1 MSMAYQKQKSF
12 SSAGLVDGLE
22 SLEQGTDDWLFTR
35 LGCVTASRIADVVQ
49 LNRNP
54 VRAAGF
60 RVLRA
65 PDIPSVLIEIGY
77 LSSKNDID
85 LLTSADWRDRT
96 SERLAA
102 GINEFISRTRVNA
115 VQTPPS
121 P

>member
-1 MSMAYQKQKSF
+1 MRTEGMSGARNTRNPAARTGFRLSWTT
-12 SSAGLVDGLE
+12 SA
-22 SLEQGTDDWLFTR
+22 
-35 LGCVTASRIADVVQ
+35 IADVVQ

-85 LLTSADWRDRT
+85 LLTSSDWRDRT

-102 GINEFISRTRVNA
+102 GIAEFITRTRVNA
-115 VQTPPS
+115 AQTPAP